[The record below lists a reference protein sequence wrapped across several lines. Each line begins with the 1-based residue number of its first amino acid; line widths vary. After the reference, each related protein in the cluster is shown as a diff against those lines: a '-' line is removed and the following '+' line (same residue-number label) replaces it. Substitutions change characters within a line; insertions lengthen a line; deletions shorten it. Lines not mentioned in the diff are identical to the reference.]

1 MLELDKNN
9 DIKNN
14 KINMKIVKKISI
26 AIIVLLVLFIGFI
39 FLIPVLFKD
48 QLKAK
53 VEKVASE
60 QVLADVKFGDFDIS
74 ILRNFPKL
82 TVQLENISVINRE
95 PFLGDTLLAAKNFE
109 IALNFM
115 SVFKDKVEIYSISA
129 DNPFINVHV
138 LKDGRASYDIYK
150 ATTDTTEIT
159 KTDTA
164 AFEIGLEKWN
174 IKDGRIRYQDDTLKV
189 IAIID
194 GLNHE
199 GSGNITTD
207 KYDLSTNTTIKDLYI
222 NFEKVAY
229 IDHRPL
235 SADATLEMDMKNMKF
250 TFKDNEFKLNDLPL
264 KMSGWLSMPEN
275 TTSIL
280 MDLNFSTPQ
289 TDFKSLLSL
298 IPPVFLKDYEGLEA
312 KGEFVFKGMTKG
324 EFNSEKEI
332 YPEFDISLL
341 VKDGYLKYPQLP
353 TAVENIN
360 IDMQVLN
367 TTANL
372 NTTLIDIKTFAM
384 NLGKNPISGKVKI
397 KGLEKYNIDANINA
411 TVNLAELSQV
421 YPIDS
426 LELKGLFSLKL
437 IAKGIYDEAQK
448 RIPTIDADMTLKNG
462 YVKSLAYPIP
472 IENLEVA
479 ARAKNTT
486 GQMENMSVDLEKI
499 TMQVEGKPFSVS
511 GSTQG
516 IENLVY
522 DLMIKGELDLATIT
536 KIITLEDMTVT
547 GLIKADIQTKG
558 STAALDAEKYGEL
571 PTSGDLSVQNLV
583 FVSKDLPQGM
593 KITNAKV
600 NFTPQQM
607 ILDSFQGFLG
617 KSDIALTGGLS
628 NYIAYALAMAGF
640 QEGKPVI
647 RGNMNLVSNQF
658 NVNEWMTE
666 TDDPTTVEDETGVV
680 EVPKDIDFA
689 FNATIEK
696 VLYDNMQ
703 LNNMRGLVRIKDG
716 EVRMDNLTFDA
727 VGGKFRTSGLYSSKD
742 VARPIFSF
750 DLDIIEA
757 NLGEAFKT
765 FSIAK
770 TFAPLAESLDG
781 KFSLNG
787 FNITGLL
794 KSDMMPDMATL
805 SGGGMMKIVDAVMK
819 DNPSITKLAAVA
831 NMPKLKNTRLKDI
844 VMQTKIED
852 GKMKI
857 QPFNLDFA
865 GYKSTIGGTTA
876 LDGGIEFKLKVD
888 VPKEEALS
896 LVSGFVNVKPEDI
909 ENDNI
914 PLFFNIGGTYNSPS
928 VVMDNSAIKSQIKSK
943 VTQNI
948 KDEATKTGKEL
959 LNDFFGNKNENKT
972 DSTKTTKAD
981 STKKTNPIEKA
992 KEDLK
997 NKLKGLGGFG
1007 KKK

>member
-1 MLELDKNN
+1 
-9 DIKNN
+9 
-14 KINMKIVKKISI
+14 MKIIKKISI
-26 AIIVLLVLFIGFI
+26 AVIILLILLVGAV
-39 FLIPVLFKD
+39 FLVPVLFKD

-60 QVLADVKFGDFDIS
+60 QVLADVKFGDFDVS
-74 ILRNFPKL
+74 ILRHFPKL
-82 TVQLENISVINRE
+82 TVQLENISVINRS
-95 PFLGDTLLAAKNFE
+95 PFEGDTLLAATTFE

-115 SVFKDKVEIYSISA
+115 SVFKDKVEIHSIYA
-129 DNPFINVHV
+129 DKPFVNVRV
-138 LKDGRASYDIYK
+138 LKDGRASYDIYES
-150 ATTDTTEIT
+150 TPDETEAV

-174 IKDGRIRYQDDTLKV
+174 IKDGRIRYQDDTLKM

-199 GSGNITTD
+199 GSGNITSD
-207 KYDLSTNTTIKDLYI
+207 KYDLNTNTTIKDLYI

-229 IDHRPL
+229 IDHRPV

-264 KMSGWLSMPEN
+264 KMNGWLSMPS
-275 TTSIL
+275 TTASIL
-280 MDLNFSTPQ
+280 MDLNFSTPE

-298 IPPVFLKDYEGLEA
+298 IPPVFLKDYKGLEA
-312 KGEFVFKGMTKG
+312 KGEFVFKGMSKG
-324 EFNSEKEI
+324 EFNSEKEL
-332 YPEFDISLL
+332 YPAFDIALL
-341 VKDGYLKYPQLP
+341 IKDGYFKYPELP
-353 TAVENIN
+353 TAVENVN
-360 IDMQVLN
+360 VDMQVIN
-367 TTANL
+367 TTSDL
-372 NTTLIDIKTFAM
+372 NNTVIDIKTFGM
-384 NLGKNPISGKVKI
+384 NLGKNPINGKVRI
-397 KGLEKYNIDANINA
+397 QGLEKYDIDANINA
-411 TVNLAELSQV
+411 TVNLAEIAEI
-421 YPIDS
+421 YPMDS
-426 LELKGLFSLKL
+426 LEIKGLYSLKL
-437 IAKGIYDEAQK
+437 LVKGVYDETQN

-472 IENLEVA
+472 IQNLEVA
-479 ARAKNTT
+479 ARAKNST
-486 GQMENMSVDLEKI
+486 GKMEDMRVDLEKI
-499 TMQVEGKPFSVS
+499 TMQVEGKPFSIS
-511 GSTQG
+511 GHTEG

-536 KIITLEDMTVT
+536 KIVPLEDMTVT
-547 GLIKADIQTKG
+547 GLIKADIETKG
-558 STAALDAEKYGEL
+558 STAALDAEKYDEL

-583 FVSKDLPQGM
+583 FTSKDMPQGM

-600 NFTPQQM
+600 SFTPQQM

-640 QEGKPVI
+640 QEGKPVL
-647 RGNMNLVSNQF
+647 RGNMTLKSNQF
-658 NVNEWMTE
+658 NVDEWMSE

-696 VLYDNMQ
+696 VLYDNME
-703 LNNMRGLVRIKDG
+703 LKNMRGLVRVKDG

-742 VARPIFSF
+742 LARPVFSF

-757 NLGEAFKT
+757 NIGEAFKT
-765 FSIAK
+765 FSTAK
-770 TFAPLAESLDG
+770 AFAPLAESLDG
-781 KFSLNG
+781 KFSLNN
-787 FNITGLL
+787 FNVTGLL

-805 SGGGMMKIVDAVMK
+805 SGGGIMKIVDAMMK
-819 DNPSITKLAAVA
+819 DNPSINKLADVA
-831 NMPKLKNTRLKDI
+831 NMPKLKDTRFKNLI
-844 VMQTKIED
+844 MQTKIED

-857 QPFNLDFA
+857 QPFDLDFA

-876 LDGGIEFKLKVD
+876 LDGGIDFHLKVD
-888 VPKEEALS
+888 VPKQEALS
-896 LVSGFVNVKPEDI
+896 LVSSFVKINPDEI
-909 ENDNI
+909 ENENI

-928 VVMDNSAIKSQIKSK
+928 VAMDNSAIKSQIKSK
-943 VTQNI
+943 VTQTL
-948 KDEATKTGKEL
+948 KEEATKTGKEL
-959 LNDFFGNKNENKT
+959 LNDFFKDKNESKK
-972 DSTKTTKAD
+972 DSSKTTKAD
-981 STKKTNPIEKA
+981 SAKTTNPVEKA

-1007 KKK
+1007 KK

>member
-1 MLELDKNN
+1 
-9 DIKNN
+9 
-14 KINMKIVKKISI
+14 MKIIKKISI
-26 AIIVLLVLFIGFI
+26 AIIVLLVLLVGTV
-39 FLIPVLFKD
+39 FLVPVLFKD

-74 ILRNFPKL
+74 ILRHFPKL
-82 TVQLENISVINRE
+82 TVELQNISIINRE
-95 PFLGDTLLAAKNFE
+95 PFLGDTLLTADNFE

-115 SVFKDKVEIYSISA
+115 SVFKNKVEIHSVYA
-129 DNPFINVHV
+129 DKPFVNVRV
-138 LKDGRASYDIYK
+138 LKNGQASYDIYQG
-150 ATTDTTEIT
+150 TTDTTEIAT
-159 KTDTA
+159 TDTA

-174 IKDGRIRYQDDTLKV
+174 ITDGRIRYQDDTLKM

-194 GLNHE
+194 GLNHD
-199 GSGNITTD
+199 GSGNIKAD
-207 KYDLSTNTTIKDLYI
+207 KYDLSTKTTIKDLYI
-222 NFEKVAY
+222 NFENVAY
-229 IDHRPL
+229 INHRPIF
-235 SADATLEMDMKNMKF
+235 ADATLEMDMANMKF

-264 KMSGWLSMPEN
+264 KMDGWLSMPEN

-280 MDLNFSTPQ
+280 MDLSFATPE
-289 TDFKSLLSL
+289 TNFKSLLSL
-298 IPPVFLKDYEGLEA
+298 IPPVFLKDYKGLEA
-312 KGEFVFKGMTKG
+312 KGDFEFKGMTKG
-324 EFNSEKEI
+324 EFNSEKEL

-341 VKDGYLKYPQLP
+341 IKDGYFKYPELP
-353 TAVENIN
+353 TAVENVN
-360 IDMQVLN
+360 VDMQVVN
-367 TTANL
+367 KTANL
-372 NTTLIDIKTFAM
+372 NNTVIDIKTFGM
-384 NLGKNPISGKVKI
+384 NLGKNPINGKVRI
-397 KGLEKYNIDANINA
+397 QGLEKYDIDANINA
-411 TVNLAELSQV
+411 TVNLAELAEV

-437 IAKGIYDEAQK
+437 LAKGVYDEAQN

-486 GQMENMSVDLEKI
+486 GQMENMRVDLEKI

-511 GSTQG
+511 GHTEG

-536 KIITLEDMTVT
+536 KIVPLEDMTVI
-547 GLIKADIQTKG
+547 GLIKADIETKG
-558 STAALDAEKYGEL
+558 STAALDAEKYDQL
-571 PTSGDLSVQNLV
+571 PTSGELSVQNLV
-583 FVSKDLPQGM
+583 FTSVDLPQGM

-600 NFTPQQM
+600 SFTPQQM

-617 KSDIALTGGLS
+617 KSDINLTGGLS
-628 NYIAYALAMAGF
+628 NYMAYALAMAGF
-640 QEGKPVI
+640 KEGKPVI
-647 RGNMNLVSNQF
+647 RGNMNLVSKEF

-680 EVPKDIDFA
+680 EVPKDIDFT
-689 FNATIEK
+689 FNATIQK
-696 VLYDNMQ
+696 VLYDNME

-742 VARPIFSF
+742 LARPIFSF

-765 FSIAK
+765 FSTAK
-770 TFAPLAESLDG
+770 AFAPLAEHLDG
-781 KFSLNG
+781 KFSLNN

-805 SGGGMMKIVDAVMK
+805 SGGGMMKIIDAVMK
-819 DNPSITKLAAVA
+819 DNPSINKLAAVA

-844 VMQTKIED
+844 IMQTKIED

-857 QPFNLDFA
+857 QPFDLNFA

-876 LDGGIEFKLKVD
+876 FDGGIEFKLKVD

-896 LVSGFVNVKPEDI
+896 LVSGFVNIKPEDI
-909 ENDNI
+909 ENATI

-928 VVMDNSAIKSQIKSK
+928 VAMDNSAIKSQVRSK
-943 VTQNI
+943 VTQTL
-948 KDEATKTGKEL
+948 KDEATKTGKDL
-959 LNDFFGNKNENKT
+959 LNDFFGNKNDSKT
-972 DSTKTTKAD
+972 DSTKSTKAD

>member
-1 MLELDKNN
+1 M
-9 DIKNN
+9 I
-14 KINMKIVKKISI
+14 KKISI
-26 AIIVLLVLFIGFI
+26 GIIVILVLLVGAVL
-39 FLIPVLFKD
+39 LVPVLFKD

-74 ILRNFPKL
+74 ILRHFPKL
-82 TVQLENISVINRE
+82 TVQLENISVVNRE
-95 PFLGDTLLAAKNFE
+95 PFLGDTLLAADNFE

-115 SVFKDKVEIYSISA
+115 SVFKDKVEIHSIYA
-129 DNPFINVHV
+129 DKPLVNVRV
-138 LKDGRASYDIYK
+138 LKDGRASYDIY
-150 ATTDTTEIT
+150 AGTTDTTEVAT
-159 KTDTA
+159 TDTA

-174 IKDGRIRYQDDTLKV
+174 INEGRIRYQDDTLKM

-207 KYDLSTNTTIKDLYI
+207 KYDLSTNTTINDLYI
-222 NFEKVAY
+222 NFENVAY
-229 IDHRPL
+229 IAHRPV

-250 TFKDNEFKLNDLPL
+250 TFKENEFKVNELPL
-264 KMSGWLSMPEN
+264 KMDGWLSMPEN
-275 TTSIL
+275 TGSIL

-289 TDFKSLLSL
+289 TNFKSLLSL
-298 IPPVFLKDYEGLEA
+298 IPAVFLKDYEGLEA

-324 EFNSEKEI
+324 EFNSEKEL

-341 VKDGYLKYPQLP
+341 IKDGYFKYPELP
-353 TAVENIN
+353 TAVENVN
-360 IDMQVLN
+360 VDMQVVN

-372 NTTLIDIKTFAM
+372 NNTVIDIKTFAM
-384 NLGKNPISGKVKI
+384 NLGKNPINGKVKI
-397 KGLEKYNIDANINA
+397 KGLEKYDIDANINA
-411 TVNLAELSQV
+411 TVNLAELAQI
-421 YPIDS
+421 YPMDS
-426 LELKGLFSLKL
+426 LEIKGLYNLKL
-437 IAKGIYDEAQK
+437 IAKGVYDEAQS

-479 ARAKNTT
+479 ARAKNNS
-486 GQMENMSVDLEKI
+486 GKMEDTNVDLEKI
-499 TMQVEGKPFSVS
+499 TMQVEGKPFSIS
-511 GSTQG
+511 GHTQG
-516 IENLVY
+516 VEKLVY
-522 DLMIKGELDLATIT
+522 DLMIKGELDLSTIT
-536 KIITLEDMTVT
+536 KIVPLEGMTVT
-547 GLIKADIQTKG
+547 GLIKADIETKG
-558 STAALDAEKYGEL
+558 STAALDAEKYDQL
-571 PTSGDLSVQNLV
+571 PTSGELSVQNLV
-583 FVSKDLPQGM
+583 FTSVDLPQGM

-600 NFTPQQM
+600 SFTPQQM

-640 QEGKPVI
+640 QEGTPII
-647 RGNMNLVSNQF
+647 RGNMNLTSNQF
-658 NVNEWMTE
+658 NVDEWMTE

-689 FNATIEK
+689 FNATIQK
-696 VLYDNMQ
+696 VLYDNMT
-703 LNNMRGLVRIKDG
+703 LNNMRGLVRVKDG

-742 VARPIFSF
+742 LARPIFSF

-757 NLGEAFKT
+757 NIGEAFKT
-765 FSIAK
+765 FSTAK
-770 TFAPLAESLDG
+770 AFAPLAESLDG
-781 KFSLNG
+781 KFSLNN

-805 SGGGMMKIVDAVMK
+805 SGGGMMKIIDAVMK
-819 DNPSITKLAAVA
+819 DNPSINKLSAVA

-844 VMQTKIED
+844 VMQTKIEN
-852 GKMKI
+852 GKMNI
-857 QPFNLDFA
+857 QPFDLNFA
-865 GYKSTIGGTTA
+865 GYKSTVGGTTA
-876 LDGGIEFKLKVD
+876 FDGGIDFHLKVD

-896 LVSGFVNVKPEDI
+896 LVSGFVNVKPEEI

-914 PLFFNIGGTYNSPS
+914 PLFFNIGGTYNSPN
-928 VVMDNSAIKSQIKSK
+928 VAMDNSAIKSQIKSK
-943 VTQNI
+943 ATQAL
-948 KDEATKTGKEL
+948 KDEATKTGKDL
-959 LNDFFGNKNENKT
+959 LNDFFGNKTESKT

-981 STKKTNPIEKA
+981 SVKKDPIEKA
-992 KEDLK
+992 KDALK
-997 NKLKGLGGFG
+997 DKLKGLGGFG

>member
-1 MLELDKNN
+1 
-9 DIKNN
+9 
-14 KINMKIVKKISI
+14 MKIIKKISI
-26 AIIVLLVLFIGFI
+26 AIIVLLVLLVGAV
-39 FLIPVLFKD
+39 FLVPVLFKD

-60 QVLADVKFGDFDIS
+60 QVLADVKFSDFDIS

-95 PFLGDTLLAAKNFE
+95 PFLGDTLLAANSFD

-138 LKDGRASYDIYK
+138 LKDGRASYDIYES
-150 ATTDTTEIT
+150 TSDTTQVAQ
-159 KTDTA
+159 TDTA

-174 IKDGRIRYQDDTLKV
+174 ITDGRIRYQDDTLKM

-194 GLNHE
+194 GLNHD

-207 KYDLSTNTTIKDLYI
+207 KYDLSTNTTINDLYI
-222 NFEKVAY
+222 NFENVAY
-229 IDHRPL
+229 IAHRPV
-235 SADATLEMDMKNMKF
+235 SANATLEMDMKNMKF
-250 TFKDNEFKLNDLPL
+250 TFKDNEFKVNDLPL
-264 KMSGWLSMPEN
+264 KMNGWLSMPEN
-275 TTSIL
+275 TASIL
-280 MDLNFSTPQ
+280 MDLSFSTPE
-289 TDFKSLLSL
+289 TNFKSLLSL

-312 KGEFVFKGMTKG
+312 KGDFVFKGMTKG
-324 EFNSEKEI
+324 EFNSEKEL

-341 VKDGYLKYPQLP
+341 VKNGYFKYPELP
-353 TAVENIN
+353 TAVENVN
-360 IDMQVLN
+360 VDMQVVN
-367 TTANL
+367 KTANL
-372 NTTLIDIKTFAM
+372 NNTVIDIKTFSM
-384 NLGKNPISGKVKI
+384 NLGKNPINGKVRI
-397 KGLEKYNIDANINA
+397 QGLEKYDIDANINA

-426 LELKGLFSLKL
+426 LELKGIFSLKL
-437 IAKGIYDEAQK
+437 LAKGVYDEAQK
-448 RIPTIDADMTLKNG
+448 RTPTIDADMTLKNG

-486 GQMENMSVDLEKI
+486 GQMENMRVDLEKI

-511 GSTQG
+511 GHTEG

-536 KIITLEDMTVT
+536 KIVPLDNMTVT
-547 GLIKADIQTKG
+547 GLIKADIETKG
-558 STAALDAEKYGEL
+558 STAALDAEKYDQL
-571 PTSGDLSVQNLV
+571 PTSGELSVQNLV
-583 FVSKDLPQGM
+583 FTSVDLPQGM

-600 NFTPQQM
+600 SFTPQQM

-617 KSDIALTGGLS
+617 KSDINLTGGLS
-628 NYIAYALAMAGF
+628 NYMAYALAMAGF
-640 QEGKPVI
+640 QDGKPVI
-647 RGNMNLVSNQF
+647 RGNMNLTSKEF
-658 NVNEWMTE
+658 NVDEWMTD

-696 VLYDNMQ
+696 VLYDNMT
-703 LNNMRGLVRIKDG
+703 LNNMRGLVRVKDG
-716 EVRMDNLTFDA
+716 EVRMDNLTFEA

-757 NLGEAFKT
+757 NIAEAFKT
-765 FSIAK
+765 FSTAK
-770 TFAPLAESLDG
+770 AFAPLAESLDG

-805 SGGGMMKIVDAVMK
+805 SGGGMMKIIDAVMK
-819 DNPSITKLAAVA
+819 DNPSINKLAAVA
-831 NMPKLKNTRLKDI
+831 NMPKLKNTRLKDVI
-844 VMQTKIED
+844 MQTKIEN
-852 GKMKI
+852 GKMQI
-857 QPFNLDFA
+857 QPFDLNFA

-876 LDGGIEFKLKVD
+876 FDGGIAFKLKVD

-896 LVSGFVNVKPEDI
+896 LVGNFVNIKPEEI

-943 VTQNI
+943 VTQTL
-948 KDEATKTGKEL
+948 KEEATKTGKDL
-959 LNDFFGNKNENKT
+959 INDFFGNKS

-981 STKKTNPIEKA
+981 STKSTNPIEKA
-992 KEDLK
+992 KDALK
-997 NKLKGLGGFG
+997 DKLKGLGGFG

>member
-1 MLELDKNN
+1 
-9 DIKNN
+9 
-14 KINMKIVKKISI
+14 MKIVKKISI
-26 AIIVLLVLFIGFI
+26 AIIILLVLFVGAI
-39 FLIPVLFKD
+39 FLVPVLFKD
-48 QLKAK
+48 ELKAK

-60 QVLADVKFGDFDIS
+60 QVLADVKFSDFDIS

-82 TVQLENISVINRE
+82 TVQLKNISVINRE
-95 PFLGDTLLAAKNFE
+95 PFLGDTLLAANSFD

-138 LKDGRASYDIYK
+138 LKDGRASYDIYQ
-150 ATTDTTEIT
+150 ATTDTTEVT
-159 KTDTA
+159 TTDTV

-174 IKDGRIRYQDDTLKV
+174 ITDGRIRYQDDTLKM

-199 GSGNITTD
+199 GSGNIKAD

-264 KMSGWLSMPEN
+264 KMTGFLSMPPESPN
-275 TTSIL
+275 SIM

-298 IPPVFLKDYEGLEA
+298 IPPVFLKDYKGLEA

-341 VKDGYLKYPQLP
+341 VKDGYFKYPELP
-353 TAVENIN
+353 TAVENVN
-360 IDMQVLN
+360 IDMQVVN

-372 NTTLIDIKTFAM
+372 NNTVIDIKTFAM
-384 NLGKNPISGKVKI
+384 NLGKNPINGRVKI
-397 KGLEKYNIDANINA
+397 KGLEKYDIDANINA

-426 LELKGLFSLKL
+426 LELKGLFNLKL
-437 IAKGIYDEAQK
+437 IAKGVYDEAKKQ
-448 RIPTIDADMTLKNG
+448 IPTIDADMTLKNG

-472 IENLEVA
+472 IENLEVE

-499 TMQVEGKPFSVS
+499 TMQVEGKPFSIS
-511 GSTQG
+511 GHTDG

-547 GLIKADIQTKG
+547 GLIKADIETKG
-558 STAALDAEKYGEL
+558 STAALDAEKYAEL
-571 PTSGDLSVQNLV
+571 PTSGNLSVQNLV
-583 FVSKDLPQGM
+583 FISKDLPQGM

-600 NFTPQQM
+600 SFTPQQM

-640 QEGKPVI
+640 QDGKPVI
-647 RGNMNLVSNQF
+647 RGNMNLVSKEF
-658 NVNEWMTE
+658 NVNEWMTK

-696 VLYDNMQ
+696 VLYDNMT
-703 LNNMRGLVRIKDG
+703 LNNMRGLVRVKDG
-716 EVRMDNLTFDA
+716 EVRMDNLTFEA

-742 VARPIFSF
+742 LARPIFSF

-757 NLGEAFKT
+757 NIGEAFKT
-765 FSIAK
+765 FSTAK
-770 TFAPLAESLDG
+770 AFAPLAESLDG

-787 FNITGLL
+787 FNVTGLL

-819 DNPSITKLAAVA
+819 ENPSINKLAAVA
-831 NMPKLKNTRLKDI
+831 NMPNLKNTRFKDL

-857 QPFNLDFA
+857 QPFDLDFA

-876 LDGGIEFKLKVD
+876 LDGGIDFKLKVD
-888 VPKEEALS
+888 VPKEEAIS
-896 LVSGFVNVKPEDI
+896 LVSSFVTIKPEDI

-914 PLFFNIGGTYNSPS
+914 PLFFNIGGTYNSPAI
-928 VVMDNSAIKSQIKSK
+928 VMDNSAIKSQIKSK
-943 VTQNI
+943 VTQTL

-959 LNDFFGNKNENKT
+959 LNDFFGKKDENKT
-972 DSTKTTKAD
+972 DSTKNTKAD
-981 STKKTNPIEKA
+981 STKSTNPIEKA
-992 KEDLK
+992 KDALK
-997 NKLKGLGGFG
+997 DKLKGLGGFG

>member
-1 MLELDKNN
+1 
-9 DIKNN
+9 
-14 KINMKIVKKISI
+14 MKIVKKISI
-26 AIIVLLVLFIGFI
+26 AIIVLLVLLVGAI

-74 ILRNFPKL
+74 ILRHFPKL
-82 TVQLENISVINRE
+82 TVQLENISVINRA
-95 PFLGDTLLAAKNFE
+95 PFEGDTLLAANNFE
-109 IALNFM
+109 LALNFM
-115 SVFKDKVEIYSISA
+115 SVFKDKVEIHSIYA
-129 DNPFINVHV
+129 DKPLVNVRV
-138 LKDGRASYDIYK
+138 LKDGRASYDIYEST
-150 ATTDTTEIT
+150 ATEETTT
-159 KTDTA
+159 VDTA

-174 IKDGRIRYQDDTLKV
+174 ISDGRIRYQDDTLKM
-189 IAIID
+189 IAIIE
-194 GLNHE
+194 GLNHT

-207 KYDLSTNTTIKDLYI
+207 KYDVSTNTTINDLYI
-222 NFEKVAY
+222 NFENVAY
-229 IDHRPL
+229 IAHRPV

-250 TFKDNEFKLNDLPL
+250 TFKENEFKVNDLPL
-264 KMSGWLSMPEN
+264 KMDGWLSMPEN
-275 TTSIL
+275 TASIL
-280 MDLNFSTPQ
+280 MDLNFSTPE
-289 TDFKSLLSL
+289 TNFKSLLSL

-324 EFNSEKEI
+324 EFNSEKEL

-341 VKDGYLKYPQLP
+341 IKDGYFKYPELP
-353 TAVENIN
+353 TAVENVN
-360 IDMQVLN
+360 VDMQVVN

-372 NTTLIDIKTFAM
+372 NNTVIDIKTFGM
-384 NLGKNPISGKVKI
+384 NLGKNPINGKVRI
-397 KGLEKYNIDANINA
+397 QGLEKYDIDANINA
-411 TVNLAELSQV
+411 TVNLAELAEI
-421 YPIDS
+421 YPMDS
-426 LELKGLFSLKL
+426 LEIKGLYNLKL
-437 IAKGIYDEAQK
+437 LAKGVYDEAQN

-472 IENLEVA
+472 IENLEVEA
-479 ARAKNTT
+479 HAKNTT
-486 GQMENMSVDLEKI
+486 GQMENMRVDLEKI

-511 GSTQG
+511 GHTEG
-516 IENLVY
+516 VENLVY

-536 KIITLEDMTVT
+536 KIVPLEDMTVT
-547 GLIKADIQTKG
+547 GLVKADIETKG
-558 STAALDAEKYGEL
+558 STAALDAEKYDQL

-583 FVSKDLPQGM
+583 FTSVDLPQGM

-600 NFTPQQM
+600 SFTPQQM

-647 RGNMNLVSNQF
+647 RGNMNLTSNQF
-658 NVNEWMTE
+658 NVDEWMTE

-680 EVPKDIDFA
+680 EVPKDIDFT

-696 VLYDNMQ
+696 VLYDNMT
-703 LNNMRGLVRIKDG
+703 LNNMRGLVRVKDG

-742 VARPIFSF
+742 LARPIFSF

-757 NLGEAFKT
+757 NIGEAFKT
-765 FSIAK
+765 FSTAK
-770 TFAPLAESLDG
+770 AFAPLAESLDG
-781 KFSLNG
+781 KFSLNN

-805 SGGGMMKIVDAVMK
+805 SGGGMMKIVDAMMK
-819 DNPSITKLAAVA
+819 DNPSINKLAAVA
-831 NMPKLKNTRLKDI
+831 NMPKLKNTRLKDL

-857 QPFNLDFA
+857 QPFDLNFA

-876 LDGGIEFKLKVD
+876 LDGGLDFHLKVD

-896 LVSGFVNVKPEDI
+896 LVSGLVNIKPEDI
-909 ENDNI
+909 ENSTI

-928 VVMDNSAIKSQIKSK
+928 VAMDNSAIKSQIKSK
-943 VTQNI
+943 VTQTL
-948 KDEATKTGKEL
+948 KEEATKTGKEL
-959 LNDFFGNKNENKT
+959 LNDFFGNKNDSKT
-972 DSTKTTKAD
+972 DSTKSTKAD
-981 STKKTNPIEKA
+981 STKTTNPIEKA

>member
-1 MLELDKNN
+1 
-9 DIKNN
+9 
-14 KINMKIVKKISI
+14 MKIVKKISI
-26 AIIVLLVLFIGFI
+26 AIIVLLVLFIGAI
-39 FLIPVLFKD
+39 FLVPVLFKD
-48 QLKAK
+48 ELKAK

-60 QVLADVKFGDFDIS
+60 QVLADVKFSDFDIS

-82 TVQLENISVINRE
+82 TVQLENISVINRK
-95 PFLGDTLLAAKNFE
+95 PFLGDTLLAANSFD

-129 DNPFINVHV
+129 DNPLINVHV
-138 LKDGRASYDIYK
+138 LKDGRASYDIYV
-150 ATTDTTEIT
+150 ATTDTTEVAT
-159 KTDTA
+159 TDTA

-174 IKDGRIRYQDDTLKV
+174 ITDGRIRYQDDTLKM

-199 GSGNITTD
+199 GSGNIKSD

-264 KMSGWLSMPEN
+264 KMTGFLSMPPEN
-275 TTSIL
+275 PNSIM

-298 IPPVFLKDYEGLEA
+298 IPPVFLKDYKGLEA

-341 VKDGYLKYPQLP
+341 VKNGYFKYPELP
-353 TAVENIN
+353 TAVENVN
-360 IDMQVLN
+360 IDMQVVN

-372 NTTLIDIKTFAM
+372 NNTVIDIKTFGM
-384 NLGKNPISGKVKI
+384 NLGKNPINGKVRI
-397 KGLEKYNIDANINA
+397 QGLEKYNIDANINA
-411 TVNLAELSQV
+411 SVNLGELSQV

-426 LELKGLFSLKL
+426 LELKGLFNLKL
-437 IAKGIYDEAQK
+437 IAKGVYDEAQK

-472 IENLEVA
+472 IENLEVE

-486 GQMENMSVDLEKI
+486 GQMENMRVDLEKI
-499 TMQVEGKPFSVS
+499 TMQVEKKPFSVS
-511 GSTQG
+511 GHTEG

-547 GLIKADIQTKG
+547 GLIKADIETKG
-558 STAALDAEKYGEL
+558 STAALDAEKYDQL
-571 PTSGDLSVQNLV
+571 PTSGNLSVQNLV

-593 KITNAKV
+593 KITDAKV
-600 NFTPQQM
+600 SFTPQQM

-640 QEGKPVI
+640 QDGKPVI
-647 RGNMNLVSNQF
+647 RGNMNLISKQF
-658 NVNEWMTE
+658 NVDEWMTD

-703 LNNMRGLVRIKDG
+703 LNNMRGLVRVKDG

-742 VARPIFSF
+742 LARPIFSF
-750 DLDIIEA
+750 DLDIVEA
-757 NLGEAFKT
+757 NIGEAFKT
-765 FSIAK
+765 FSTAK
-770 TFAPLAESLDG
+770 AFAPLAESLDG

-819 DNPSITKLAAVA
+819 ENPSINKLAAVA
-831 NMPKLKNTRLKDI
+831 NMPNLKNTRFKDLI
-844 VMQTKIED
+844 MQTKIED

-857 QPFNLDFA
+857 QPFDLNFA

-876 LDGGIEFKLKVD
+876 LDGGIDFKLKVD

-896 LVSGFVNVKPEDI
+896 LVSSFVKINPEDI

-914 PLFFNIGGTYNSPS
+914 PLFFNIGGTYNSPNII
-928 VVMDNSAIKSQIKSK
+928 MDNSAIKSQIKSK
-943 VTQNI
+943 VTQTL

-972 DSTKTTKAD
+972 DSTKNTKAD
-981 STKKTNPIEKA
+981 STKSTNPIEKA
-992 KEDLK
+992 KDALK
-997 NKLKGLGGFG
+997 DKLKGLGGFG

>member
-1 MLELDKNN
+1 
-9 DIKNN
+9 
-14 KINMKIVKKISI
+14 MKIVKKISI
-26 AIIVLLVLFIGFI
+26 VIIVLLVLLVGAV

-74 ILRNFPKL
+74 ILRHFPKL
-82 TVQLENISVINRE
+82 TVQLENISVINRA
-95 PFLGDTLLAAKNFE
+95 PFEGDTLLAANNFE
-109 IALNFM
+109 LALNFM
-115 SVFKDKVEIYSISA
+115 SVFKDKVEIHSIYA
-129 DNPFINVHV
+129 DKPLVNVRV
-138 LKDGRASYDIYK
+138 LKDGRASYDIYEST
-150 ATTDTTEIT
+150 ATEETTT
-159 KTDTA
+159 ADTA

-174 IKDGRIRYQDDTLKV
+174 ISDGRIRYQDDTLKM
-189 IAIID
+189 IAIIE
-194 GLNHE
+194 GLNHT

-207 KYDLSTNTTIKDLYI
+207 KYDLSTNTTINDLYI
-222 NFEKVAY
+222 NFENVAY
-229 IDHRPL
+229 IAHRPV

-250 TFKDNEFKLNDLPL
+250 TFKENEFKVNDLPL
-264 KMSGWLSMPEN
+264 KMDGWLSMPEN
-275 TTSIL
+275 TASIL
-280 MDLNFSTPQ
+280 MDLNFSTPE
-289 TDFKSLLSL
+289 TNFKSLLSL

-324 EFNSEKEI
+324 EFNSEKEL

-341 VKDGYLKYPQLP
+341 IKDGYFKYPELP
-353 TAVENIN
+353 TAVENVN
-360 IDMQVLN
+360 VDMQVVN

-372 NTTLIDIKTFAM
+372 NNTVIDIKTFGM
-384 NLGKNPISGKVKI
+384 NLGKNPINGKVRI
-397 KGLEKYNIDANINA
+397 QGLEKYDIDANINA
-411 TVNLAELSQV
+411 TVNLAELAEI
-421 YPIDS
+421 YPMDS
-426 LELKGLFSLKL
+426 LEIKGLYNLKL
-437 IAKGIYDEAQK
+437 LAKGVYDEAQN

-472 IENLEVA
+472 IENLEVEA
-479 ARAKNTT
+479 HAKNTT
-486 GQMENMSVDLEKI
+486 GQMENMRVDLEKI

-511 GSTQG
+511 GHTEG
-516 IENLVY
+516 VENLVY

-536 KIITLEDMTVT
+536 KIVPLEDMTVT
-547 GLIKADIQTKG
+547 GLIKVDIETKG
-558 STAALDAEKYGEL
+558 STAALDAEKYDQL

-583 FVSKDLPQGM
+583 FTSVDLPQGM

-600 NFTPQQM
+600 SFTPQQM

-647 RGNMNLVSNQF
+647 RGNMNLTSNQF
-658 NVNEWMTE
+658 NVDEWMTE

-680 EVPKDIDFA
+680 EVPKDIDFT

-696 VLYDNMQ
+696 VLYDNMT
-703 LNNMRGLVRIKDG
+703 LNNMRGLVRVKDG

-742 VARPIFSF
+742 LARPIFSF

-757 NLGEAFKT
+757 NIGEAFKT
-765 FSIAK
+765 FSTAK
-770 TFAPLAESLDG
+770 AFAPLAESLDG
-781 KFSLNG
+781 KFSLNN

-805 SGGGMMKIVDAVMK
+805 SGGGMMKIVDAMMK
-819 DNPSITKLAAVA
+819 DNPSINKLAAVA
-831 NMPKLKNTRLKDI
+831 NMPKLKNSRLKDV

-857 QPFNLDFA
+857 QPFDLNFA

-876 LDGGIEFKLKVD
+876 LDGGLDFHLKVD

-896 LVSGFVNVKPEDI
+896 LVSGLVNIKPEDI
-909 ENDNI
+909 ENSTI

-928 VVMDNSAIKSQIKSK
+928 VAMDNSAIKSQIKSK
-943 VTQNI
+943 VTQTL
-948 KDEATKTGKEL
+948 KEEATKTGKEL
-959 LNDFFGNKNENKT
+959 LNDFFGNKNDSKT
-972 DSTKTTKAD
+972 DSTKSTKAD
-981 STKKTNPIEKA
+981 STKTTNPIEKA